1 MFWKLET
8 HILSSLYELKW
19 ISQVS
24 CLLSPKKHKPSRKV
38 KNVFIEV
45 YELNTENHK
54 SEWLI

>member
-45 YELNTENHK
+45 
-54 SEWLI
+54 